1 MSKYVNRKTILIK
14 SILEKREQ
22 SASFIQ
28 NKFKTFIMKKDLI
41 ALAKK
46 HRFYYSIY
54 PSFLSEKNKNKKIK
68 IKIYTDLSSPDNYTI
83 LPLRYCLLRN
93 CHVFDIPKNKFP
105 ANKKI
110 MNFNFLTNSNKVII
124 DPKYKVVLFGNDYVN
139 QIDFKTFDRKETSK
153 NNYIKLSL
161 KNENSGSDSGESDC
175 YSDKENEND
184 DDSEK
189 QKDLNEN
196 FNDDLNHN
204 FIYLNKNGKL
214 ENSNTMSNS
223 TKDSFISPKKKCKK
237 KKRSKSI
244 LKNKNGRRNSI
255 VKDPQIK
262 RTITNKRVSF
272 GSSQISF
279 YRSQLFK

>member
-1 MSKYVNRKTILIK
+1 MSKYINRKTILIK

-68 IKIYTDLSSPDNYTI
+68 IKLYTDLSSPDKYTI

>member
-1 MSKYVNRKTILIK
+1 MSKYTNRKTIIIK

>member
-1 MSKYVNRKTILIK
+1 MSKYINRKTILIK
-14 SILEKREQ
+14 NILEKREQ

-255 VKDPQIK
+255 VKDSQIK

>member
-1 MSKYVNRKTILIK
+1 MSKYINRKTILIK
-14 SILEKREQ
+14 GILQKREQ

-41 ALAKK
+41 ALATK
-46 HRFYYSIY
+46 HKFYYSIY

-68 IKIYTDLSSPDNYTI
+68 IKIFTDLGSPDNYTI

-105 ANKKI
+105 SNKKI

-139 QIDFKTFDRKETSK
+139 QIDFKTFDRKEASK

-161 KNENSGSDSGESDC
+161 KNESSGSDSGDSDC
-175 YSDKENEND
+175 YSDNEND

-196 FNDDLNHN
+196 LNDDLNHN
-204 FIYLNKNGKL
+204 YIFLNKNGKL

-223 TKDSFISPKKKCKK
+223 TKDSFFSPKKKCKK

-255 VKDPQIK
+255 ENNPQIK
-262 RTITNKRVSF
+262 RTMTNKKVSF

-279 YRSQLFK
+279 YSSQLFK

>member
-1 MSKYVNRKTILIK
+1 MSKYINRKTILIK

-110 MNFNFLTNSNKVII
+110 MNFNFLTNNNKVII

-189 QKDLNEN
+189 QKDLNDN

>member
-1 MSKYVNRKTILIK
+1 MSKYINRKTIIIK

-46 HRFYYSIY
+46 HKFYYSIY

-124 DPKYKVVLFGNDYVN
+124 DQKYKVVLFGNDYVN
-139 QIDFKTFDRKETSK
+139 QIDFKTFDRKESSK

-161 KNENSGSDSGESDC
+161 KNESSGSDSGESDC

>member
-1 MSKYVNRKTILIK
+1 MSKYINRKTILIK

-161 KNENSGSDSGESDC
+161 KNENSGSDSGESVC

>member
-1 MSKYVNRKTILIK
+1 MSKYINRKTILIK

-46 HRFYYSIY
+46 HKFYYSIY

>member
-1 MSKYVNRKTILIK
+1 MSKYINRKTILIK

-110 MNFNFLTNSNKVII
+110 MNFNFLTNNNKVII

>member
-1 MSKYVNRKTILIK
+1 MSKYINRKTILIK

-124 DPKYKVVLFGNDYVN
+124 DPEYKVVIFGNDYVN

>member
-1 MSKYVNRKTILIK
+1 MSKYTNRKTIIIK

-22 SASFIQ
+22 SASIIQ

-41 ALAKK
+41 ALARK
-46 HRFYYSIY
+46 HKFYYSIY

-68 IKIYTDLSSPDNYTI
+68 IKLYTDLSSPDKFTI
-83 LPLRYCLLRN
+83 LPLRYCPLRN

-105 ANKKI
+105 VYKKI

-139 QIDFKTFDRKETSK
+139 QIDFKTFDRKESSK

-161 KNENSGSDSGESDC
+161 KNESSGSDSGESDC
-175 YSDKENEND
+175 YSDNENGD
-184 DDSEK
+184 DPEK
-189 QKDLNEN
+189 QEDLNEN
-196 FNDDLNHN
+196 LNDDMNHN
-204 FIYLNKNGKL
+204 YIYLNKNGKL

-223 TKDSFISPKKKCKK
+223 TKDSFVSPKKKSKK

-244 LKNKNGRRNSI
+244 LKNKNGRRNSL
-255 VKDPQIK
+255 VNDPQIK
-262 RTITNKRVSF
+262 RTMTNKKVSF

-279 YRSQLFK
+279 YRSQLVK

>member
-1 MSKYVNRKTILIK
+1 MSKYINRKTIIIK

-237 KKRSKSI
+237 KKRAKSI
-244 LKNKNGRRNSI
+244 LKNKNCRRNSI
-255 VKDPQIK
+255 VNDPQIK
-262 RTITNKRVSF
+262 RTMTNKKVSF

-279 YRSQLFK
+279 YRSELFK

>member
-1 MSKYVNRKTILIK
+1 
-14 SILEKREQ
+14 
-22 SASFIQ
+22 
-28 NKFKTFIMKKDLI
+28 MKKDLI

>member
-1 MSKYVNRKTILIK
+1 MSKYINRKTILIK

-244 LKNKNGRRNSI
+244 LKNKNGRRDSI
-255 VKDPQIK
+255 VNVPQIK
-262 RTITNKRVSF
+262 RTMTNKRVSF

>member
-1 MSKYVNRKTILIK
+1 MSKYINRKTIIIK

-46 HRFYYSIY
+46 HKFYYSIY

>member
-1 MSKYVNRKTILIK
+1 MSKYINRKTILIK
-14 SILEKREQ
+14 NILEKREQ

>member
-1 MSKYVNRKTILIK
+1 MSKYINRKTILIK
-14 SILEKREQ
+14 NILEKREQ

-153 NNYIKLSL
+153 NNYIKFSL

>member
-1 MSKYVNRKTILIK
+1 MSKYINRKTIIIK

>member
-1 MSKYVNRKTILIK
+1 MSKYINRKTILIK

-255 VKDPQIK
+255 VKDSQIK

>member
-1 MSKYVNRKTILIK
+1 MSKYINRKTIIIN

-28 NKFKTFIMKKDLI
+28 NKFKTFVMKKDLI

-46 HRFYYSIY
+46 HKFYYSIY

-68 IKIYTDLSSPDNYTI
+68 IKLYTDLSSPDNYTI

-93 CHVFDIPKNKFP
+93 CHVFDIPKKKFP

-110 MNFNFLTNSNKVII
+110 MNFNFLTNKNKVII
-124 DPKYKVVLFGNDYVN
+124 DPKYKIVLFGNDYVN
-139 QIDFKTFDRKETSK
+139 QIDFKTFDRKESSK

-175 YSDKENEND
+175 YSDNLND
-184 DDSEK
+184 DDSEKEK

-196 FNDDLNHN
+196 LNDDLNHN
-204 FIYLNKNGKL
+204 YIYLNKNGKL

-223 TKDSFISPKKKCKK
+223 TKDSFASPKKKCKK

-244 LKNKNGRRNSI
+244 LKNKDGRRNS
-255 VKDPQIK
+255 VVNTPQIR
-262 RTITNKRVSF
+262 RTITNKKVSF

-279 YRSQLFK
+279 YRSQLLK

>member
-1 MSKYVNRKTILIK
+1 MSKYINRKTILIK

>member
-1 MSKYVNRKTILIK
+1 MSKYINRKTILIK

-223 TKDSFISPKKKCKK
+223 TKDSFITPKKKCKK

>member
-1 MSKYVNRKTILIK
+1 MSKYINRKTILIK

-46 HRFYYSIY
+46 HKLYYSIY

-68 IKIYTDLSSPDNYTI
+68 IKLYTDLGSPDKFTI
-83 LPLRYCLLRN
+83 LPLRYCPLRN
-93 CHVFDIPKNKFP
+93 CHVFDIHKNKFP
-105 ANKKI
+105 VYKKI

-244 LKNKNGRRNSI
+244 LKNKNCRRNSI
-255 VKDPQIK
+255 VNDPQIK
-262 RTITNKRVSF
+262 RTMTNKRVSF

>member
-1 MSKYVNRKTILIK
+1 MAKYINRKTIIIN

-22 SASFIQ
+22 SATFIQ
-28 NKFKTFIMKKDLI
+28 NKFKTFVMKKDLI

-46 HRFYYSIY
+46 HKFYYSLY
-54 PSFLSEKNKNKKIK
+54 PSFLSEKSKNKKIK
-68 IKIYTDLSSPDNYTI
+68 IKLYTDLSSPDNYTI

-110 MNFNFLTNSNKVII
+110 MNFNFLTNNNKVII
-124 DPKYKVVLFGNDYVN
+124 DPKYKVVLFGNEYVN

-161 KNENSGSDSGESDC
+161 KNESSGSDSGESDC
-175 YSDKENEND
+175 YSDNEND

-189 QKDLNEN
+189 REELNEN
-196 FNDDLNHN
+196 LNDDLNHN
-204 FIYLNKNGKL
+204 YIYLNKNGKL

-223 TKDSFISPKKKCKK
+223 TKDSYISPKKKCKK

-255 VKDPQIK
+255 ANPQIR

>member
-1 MSKYVNRKTILIK
+1 MSKYINRKTILIK
-14 SILEKREQ
+14 NILEKREQ

-46 HRFYYSIY
+46 HKFYYSIY

-68 IKIYTDLSSPDNYTI
+68 IKIFTDLSSPDNYTI

-124 DPKYKVVLFGNDYVN
+124 DQKYKVVLFGNDYVN
-139 QIDFKTFDRKETSK
+139 QIDFKTFDRKESSK

-161 KNENSGSDSGESDC
+161 KNESSGSDSGESDC
-175 YSDKENEND
+175 YSDNEND

-189 QKDLNEN
+189 QKDLNEIL
-196 FNDDLNHN
+196 NDDLNHN
-204 FIYLNKNGKL
+204 YIYLNKNGKL

-244 LKNKNGRRNSI
+244 LKNKNGRRNSL
-255 VKDPQIK
+255 VNDPQIK
-262 RTITNKRVSF
+262 RTMTNKKVSF

-279 YRSQLFK
+279 YRSELFK

>member
-1 MSKYVNRKTILIK
+1 MSKYINRKTILIK

-262 RTITNKRVSF
+262 RSITNKRFSF

>member
-1 MSKYVNRKTILIK
+1 MSKYINRKTILIK

-161 KNENSGSDSGESDC
+161 KNESSGSDSGESDC
-175 YSDKENEND
+175 YSDNEND

-196 FNDDLNHN
+196 LNDDLNHN
-204 FIYLNKNGKL
+204 YIYLNKNGKL

-237 KKRSKSI
+237 KRD
-244 LKNKNGRRNSI
+244 LN
-255 VKDPQIK
+255 Q
-262 RTITNKRVSF
+262 F
-272 GSSQISF
+272 
-279 YRSQLFK
+279 